1 MAHDDDKKRDAR
13 RHYVFDRQA
22 MPTIALLVGVSEAT
36 LRRWKRDAT
45 ERGDDWG
52 IARSANMIAG
62 GGFDRLVTDVVQDY
76 VTMHQATIED
86 LRNAVDLKPIDKAK
100 ILAAL
105 ADSFNKTVNAAGRV
119 SPKISELGVAMDVLK
134 RLADFVSRQYPAAAP
149 HLLEVIEPFGQHLS
163 EVYGA

>member
-1 MAHDDDKKRDAR
+1 
-13 RHYVFDRQA
+13 
-22 MPTIALLVGVSEAT
+22 MPTIAILLGVSEAT
-36 LRRWKRDAT
+36 LRRWKRDAG
-45 ERGDDWG
+45 ERGDDWN
-52 IARSANMIAG
+52 IARSANTIAG
-62 GGFDRLVTDVVQDY
+62 EGFDRLVTDVVQDY

-86 LRNAVDLKPIDKAK
+86 LRNAENMSAMDKAK

-134 RLADFVSRQYPAAAP
+134 RLAEFVSRQYPSAAP

-163 EVYGA
+163 EVYGT